1 MRRGVLAG
9 LLALADLGAGC
20 FERRPGTDRAP
31 RSDAGAAVDL
41 RLVQPAHG
49 AVVTRRRPVVRW
61 RSGVGSPG
69 WSVEFCADARCARV
83 LQRETTTALTAAP
96 SMDLPVGLV
105 FWRVSDP
112 TRVGVASPV
121 RWFRVPPGAPA
132 GAAPGYGSVASTAQ
146 IDSDG
151 DGHAELLGADGA
163 LRPGDSAGVPTTVL
177 AHLDRAGVDPV
188 IAAGD
193 VDGDGFAD
201 LAGVTGALDR
211 DGPTLVV
218 WRGPVMGDAVAPS
231 WRVLVFETV
240 PDAGR
245 ALGFDLL
252 AGDFNGDGF
261 RDLALTSQDFQH
273 DRGRIYVVPGGERQ
287 PTQDS
292 VVALE
297 SPRGLGSRFHALAV
311 ADLDGDG
318 ADDLLAAAPGVSS
331 VAMVYRGTAAGLD
344 PLPAWSSA
352 RGVDDGFGFSGAI
365 ADLTG
370 DGALDVALASPAA
383 RKQGCVYAFPWR
395 TEARSLGP
403 DASSAA
409 CGAEVRTSM
418 STGELIALGDF
429 NGDGFAD
436 LAAVERNESGDRLWT
451 TPGNREGL
459 FEGGLTALDRPG
471 ATGLRVRAMTAAELD
486 DDGRTDLLVRVINTG
501 SADSLVRYQG
511 SPSGLRPWP
520 AR

>member
-1 MRRGVLAG
+1 VRRDVLAG
-9 LLALADLGAGC
+9 WLGLVCLGPGC

-41 RLVQPAHG
+41 RLVHPPHG

-61 RSGVGSPG
+61 RAGVASPG
-69 WSVEFCADARCARV
+69 WAVEFCADARCARV
-83 LQRETTTALTAAP
+83 LQRETTAALTAAP

-146 IDSDG
+146 IDGDG
-151 DGHAELLGADGA
+151 DGRAELLDADGA
-163 LRPGDSAGVPTTVL
+163 LRPGDSADAPTAVL
-177 AHLDRAGVDPV
+177 GRLDRAGVDPV
-188 IAAGD
+188 ISAGD
-193 VDGDGFAD
+193 FNGDGFVD
-201 LAGVTGALDR
+201 LAGVTGASDR

-218 WRGPVMGDAVAPS
+218 WRGPIIGPSVAPP
-231 WRVLVFETV
+231 WRVRIVETV

-245 ALGFDLL
+245 VHQFELL

-261 RDLALTSQDFQH
+261 GDLVLSSYDFQQG
-273 DRGRIYVVPGGERQ
+273 RGRIYVVAGGEQR

-297 SPRGLGSRFHALAV
+297 SPRGLASRFHALAA

-318 ADDLLAAAPGVSS
+318 ADDLLAAAPYVSS
-331 VAMVYRGTAAGLD
+331 VAMVYRGTPAGLD
-344 PLPAWSSA
+344 PLPAWTVA
-352 RGVDDGFGFSGAI
+352 RGEEGLGHSGAI

-370 DGALDVALASPAA
+370 DGALDVALASPSA
-383 RKQGCVYAFPWR
+383 RAQGCVFAFPWR
-395 TEARSLGP
+395 TEARSLAVS
-403 DASSAA
+403 ASSVA
-409 CGAEVRTSM
+409 CGAEVRASM

-436 LAAVERNESGDRLWT
+436 LATVERGLNLDRLWT

-471 ATGLRVRAMTAAELD
+471 ATGLLVRAMTAVELD
-486 DDGRTDLLVRVINTG
+486 DDGLTDLLVRVINTG
-501 SADSLVRYQG
+501 GADSLVRYQG

-520 AR
+520 SR